1 MRVSMK
7 YNGIRLLAHPLQ
19 VEDYTVKIST
29 GTADTA
35 APTAPTS
42 LTPSGT
48 TQTTTNL
55 SWTASTDN
63 VITMYQGAT
72 LKTSVTGTS
81 YSVSGLTASTAYSFT
96 VKAKDAAGN
105 VSASSNTANV
115 TTTASVGASDLLFS
129 EYIRF
134 FQ

>member
-1 MRVSMK
+1 LRSIPLRAS
-7 YNGIRLLAHPLQ
+7 GRL
-19 VEDYTVKIST
+19 YGKIST

-63 VITMYQGAT
+63 VGNCIRCVSRRYF
-72 LKTSVTGTS
+72 KTSVTGTS

-115 TTTASVGASDLLFS
+115 TTTASAGVELPTYCSLNTLKVLP
-129 EYIRF
+129 ITKH
-134 FQ
+134 

>member
-1 MRVSMK
+1 MK
-7 YNGIRLLAHPLQ
+7 YNGIPTACEAFPYGQ

-63 VITMYQGAT
+63 GV
-72 LKTSVTGTS
+72 
-81 YSVSGLTASTAYSFT
+81 TAYD
-96 VKAKDAAGN
+96 VYQA
-105 VSASSNTANV
+105 
-115 TTTASVGASDLLFS
+115 LL
-129 EYIRF
+129 
-134 FQ
+134 